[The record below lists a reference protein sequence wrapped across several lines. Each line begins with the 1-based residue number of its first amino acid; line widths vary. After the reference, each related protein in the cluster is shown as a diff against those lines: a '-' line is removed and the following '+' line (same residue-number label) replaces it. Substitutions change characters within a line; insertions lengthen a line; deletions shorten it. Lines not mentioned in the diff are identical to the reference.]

1 MSLDKDFRYFSN
13 YILLILAKLQKSLN
27 FLSIF
32 INKSFDLYNN
42 KLNLINYVK
51 THPLINY

>member
-13 YILLILAKLQKSLN
+13 YILLILAKLHKSLN
-27 FLSIF
+27 FLSVF
-32 INKSFDLYNN
+32 INKSFDLYNK